1 MSQSLYRK
9 YFEIVPVN
17 NITTFQVN
25 GGTNQISFL
34 IPPVQ
39 GASLAT
45 RDMVFS
51 GRLQVVKETGV
62 TYKQTDLDT
71 TDVAMDSVNGAHNLI
86 NRVDIISQ
94 GSGNALIEQRR
105 QYPLINKYRRG
116 TLSKNDLSSGK
127 YNIQQLC
134 SINSNAERNWLTSTP
149 AGGTDPAIANR
160 GHDFCIQLNTG
171 FLMDNVQQVNLGA
184 SNGLLVKI
192 YLSEIANALFNINS
206 GAGAGNLLTADYNIK
221 LTDVKLFGRYN
232 FVTQPLLASLNRV
245 EFRKINDLISVVQSS
260 NDTIANQPMV
270 SSMHK
275 MIHIY
280 QPNSTTANNVNAN
293 NSSTNALVG
302 LKKYAISNNG
312 SRHPYNYDIVNEPSI
327 SELDANNGR
336 QGRVAGNAE
345 QCYFFI
351 SALNSQYPPVHSL
364 VNAENQAAA
373 RNDLLTTNAPTNT
386 TLNVNGI
393 GVDYSY
399 GFRGFSVPM
408 INNLL
413 QINVESS
420 VKTGDLIVPPLISAQ
435 TQTQNAFVE
444 YDSTLMYAG
453 MQVSN

>member
-39 GASLAT
+39 GAALAT
-45 RDMVFS
+45 SDMIFS
-51 GRLQVVKETGV
+51 GKLSFVKADGTLYSSGDV
-62 TYKQTDLDT
+62 ST
-71 TDVAMDSVNGAHNLI
+71 TDISMDSVNGAHNLI
-86 NRVDIISQ
+86 TRVDILSQ

-105 QYPLINKYRRG
+105 QYSLINKYRRG
-116 TLSKNDLSSGK
+116 TLSKNDLANGK

-134 SINSNAERNWLTSTP
+134 STNSNGARNWLFNTGAT
-149 AGGTDPAIANR
+149 AGTDN
-160 GHDFCIQLNTG
+160 GHDFSIQLNTG
-171 FLMDNVQQVNLGA
+171 FLMDNVQQINLGA
-184 SNGLLVKI
+184 ANGLLVKI
-192 YLSEIANALFNINS
+192 YLSEVANAMFNINP
-206 GAGAGNLLTADYNIK
+206 GAASKLTADFNIK

-232 FVTQPLLASLNRV
+232 YATQPLLASLNSV
-245 EFRKINDLISVVQSS
+245 NFRKINDLISVVQSS
-260 NDTIANQPMV
+260 NDTIANSPMV
-270 SSMHK
+270 SSLHK

-280 QPNSTTANNVNAN
+280 QPNTSTANNVDAN
-293 NSSTNALVG
+293 NTSTNQIVG

-312 SRHPYNYDIVNEPSI
+312 SRHPYNYDIDNTPSL
-327 SELDANNGR
+327 SELPATAGQ

-345 QCYFFI
+345 QCYFLI
-351 SALNSQYPPVHSL
+351 GALNGQYPPVHSL
-364 VNAENQAAA
+364 ISAENQARAHEDQEDVL
-373 RNDLLTTNAPTNT
+373 NTT

-399 GFRGFSVPM
+399 GFAGYTVPM
-408 INNLL
+408 RNNLL

-420 VKTGDLIVPPLISAQ
+420 VLTNDAIVVPSVSGQ

-444 YDSTLMYAG
+444 YDATLSYQG
-453 MQVSN
+453 MQLSQ

>member
-51 GRLQVVKETGV
+51 GRLQVVKDTGV
-62 TYKQTDLDT
+62 SYKQADLNT
-71 TDVAMDSVNGAHNLI
+71 TDISFDSVNGAHNLI

-116 TLSKNDLSSGK
+116 TLSKNDLAAGK

-134 SINSNAERNWLTSTP
+134 SINSNAARNWLTSTP
-149 AGGTDPAIANR
+149 VAGAGNSDR
-160 GHDFCIQLNTG
+160 GHDFSIQLNTG
-171 FLMDNVQQVNLGA
+171 FLMDNVQQINLGA

-192 YLSEIANALFNINS
+192 YLSEIANALFNIS
-206 GAGAGNLLTADYNIK
+206 SAAGAGNLLTADYNIK
-221 LTDVKLFGRYN
+221 LTEVKLFGRYN

-293 NSSTNALVG
+293 NSQTDALVG
-302 LKKYAISNNG
+302 LKSYAISNNG
-312 SRHPYNYDIVNEPSI
+312 SRHPYNYDIVNTPSI
-327 SELDANNGR
+327 SGLNAADGNH
-336 QGRVAGNAE
+336 GRVAGNAE

-351 SALNSQYPPVHSL
+351 NALNSQYPPIHSL
-364 VNAENQAAA
+364 VNAENQAKSRA
-373 RNDLLTTNAPTNT
+373 DLLAANAPTNT

-408 INNLL
+408 TNNLL

-420 VKTGDLIVPPLISAQ
+420 VLTTDAIVPSAIRNQ

-444 YDSTLMYAG
+444 YDSTLSYMG